1 MAEVFDGIDER
12 LAEWIAAQPLFFVAT
27 APMSADGHVNC
38 SPKGLPGTFAVLDEN
53 EVAYLDLTGSGAE
66 TIAHVKENGRARVVE
81 AGSAEFSQLADRFA
95 DYLGARSIVRI
106 AVDRVSD
113 SCGYGVPAMEFVRE
127 RENLPLDHAKRG
139 ADGLETYRQ
148 DNNTVSLD
156 GLPALP

>member
-1 MAEVFDGIDER
+1 M
-12 LAEWIAAQPLFFVAT
+12 
-27 APMSADGHVNC
+27 
-38 SPKGLPGTFAVLDEN
+38 
-53 EVAYLDLTGSGAE
+53 
-66 TIAHVKENGRARVVE
+66 VE
-81 AGSAEFSQLADRFA
+81 AGSAEFSELADRFA

-127 RENLPLDHAKRG
+127 RENLPLDHSKRG